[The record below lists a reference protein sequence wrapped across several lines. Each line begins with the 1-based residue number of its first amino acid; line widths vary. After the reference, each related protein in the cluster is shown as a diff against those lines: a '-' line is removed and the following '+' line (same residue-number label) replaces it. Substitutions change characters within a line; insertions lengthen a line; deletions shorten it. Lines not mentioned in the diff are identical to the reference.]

1 MKSKN
6 ITETQFMSLLQKVL
20 PETIPDARLASALYE
35 RVAQELRLL
44 RSLERFEK
52 FCADGALPDLEPATV
67 KNLQQDL
74 GTTFGDDNVSVT
86 PSEDAKSVDV
96 EIALPDRTVA
106 TKLRVASPDDPVVEE
121 EVKAPYVA
129 FPVFLPEDPELLWVL
144 ARRENV
150 GPDEAAR
157 FLAGAEEE
165 FWASKAGLELQKDR
179 VERSF
184 AEFIANVPAA
194 MLADRGLKRHYREP
208 ETRRPL
214 TRLPPGPANSRT
226 EG

>member
-20 PETIPDARLASALYE
+20 PETIKDSRLATALYE

-52 FCADGALPDLEPATV
+52 FCAEGALPDLEPATV
-67 KNLQQDL
+67 KNLQHDL
-74 GTTFGDDNVSVT
+74 GTTFGDENVSVT
-86 PSEDAKSVDV
+86 PDEEAKSVEV
-96 EIALPDRTVA
+96 EIALPDRTVT

-129 FPVFLPEDPELLWVL
+129 FPVALPEDADLLWIL
-144 ARRENV
+144 GRRENI

-157 FLAGAEEE
+157 ALAGAEEE
-165 FWASKAGLELQKDR
+165 FWASKAGLQLQKDR

-184 AEFIANVPAA
+184 AEFVANVPAG
-194 MLADRGLKRHYREP
+194 MLADRGLKRHYKEP
-208 ETRRPL
+208 ETRRTL
-214 TRLPPGPANSRT
+214 TRLPPAAGTHKSQA
-226 EG
+226 